1 MLYEL
6 QSALRSGH
14 STETALIRITD
25 EILFKMD
32 NDEVTGLVFVDFRKA
47 SDAIDRNLLLK
58 KLSVYGASPDTVAWF
73 RSYLEE
79 RRQFVKLGHVTSE
92 PKPVSLGVLQGS
104 ILGPILFL
112 LFVSDMPLHLNNST
126 IDIYADD
133 TTLSLSANW
142 NNITSLTQ
150 ALSNDLENIEK
161 WSNEN
166 KMSINT
172 DKTKRYLLREK
183 GYNISLVRKQPP

>member
-1 MLYEL
+1 
-6 QSALRSGH
+6 
-14 STETALIRITD
+14 
-25 EILFKMD
+25 MD

-47 SDAIDRNLLLK
+47 FDVINHNLLLK
-58 KLSVYGASPDTVAWF
+58 KLSVFGASPDSVAWF

-79 RRQFVKLGHVTSE
+79 RRQFVKLGHIKSE
-92 PKPVSLGVLQGS
+92 PKPVRQGGPHGS

-112 LFVSDMPLHLNNST
+112 SFVNDMHLHLNNST

-133 TTLSLSANW
+133 ITLSFSADW

-161 WSNEN
+161 WSTEK
-166 KMSINT
+166 KMCINT
-172 DKTKRYLLREK
+172 EKTKPLLVTEK
-183 GYNISLVRKQPP
+183 RLQHNLDEEQPPSNYALTPHITTSYRIKSYGV

>member
-1 MLYEL
+1 
-6 QSALRSGH
+6 
-14 STETALIRITD
+14 
-25 EILFKMD
+25 MD
-32 NDEVTGLVFVDFRKA
+32 NDDVTGLVFVDSRKA
-47 SDAIDRNLLLK
+47 FDVINQNLLLM

-79 RRQFVKLGHVTSE
+79 RRQFVKLGHITSE
-92 PKPVSLGVLQGS
+92 PKPVSQGVPQGS
-104 ILGPILFL
+104 ILSPILFL
-112 LFVSDMPLHLNNST
+112 LFVNDMPLHLNNST

-142 NNITSLTQ
+142 NNINSLTQ

-166 KMSINT
+166 KMTLIPRRLN
-172 DKTKRYLLREK
+172 RYFLREK